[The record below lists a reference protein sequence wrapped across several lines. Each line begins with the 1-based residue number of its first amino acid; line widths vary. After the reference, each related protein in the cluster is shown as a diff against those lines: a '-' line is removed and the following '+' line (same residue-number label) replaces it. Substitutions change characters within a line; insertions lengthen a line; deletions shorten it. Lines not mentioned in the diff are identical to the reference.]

1 MLHLLPEPAPESQRK
16 PVPEAYAEAI
26 SRLASVRHALR
37 LVEPFGGGPAS
48 DVDGDA
54 AVACAWDEA
63 SEAKR
68 RWFDNRSA
76 RLVGA
81 TAAGVEALLDQRQNG
96 REPNALASQELVE
109 QIRRELAR
117 VSRVILG

>member
-1 MLHLLPEPAPESQRK
+1 MLHIQ
-16 PVPEAYAEAI
+16 PVPGSDERPAAYAEAI

-37 LVEPFGGGPAS
+37 LVDPFGGGPAS
-48 DVDGDA
+48 DADGDPT
-54 AVACAWDEA
+54 VACAWDEA

-81 TAAGVEALLDQRQNG
+81 TAAGVEALLDERQNG
-96 REPNALASQELVE
+96 REPHALASQELVD
-109 QIRRELAR
+109 QIRRELAQ